1 MVTGRTSTVP
11 GQKEAAIN
19 IYGTSVAS
27 NVQLITSLPGKVVQ
41 YRILTLNE
49 VDPSATA
56 DGTDTGTMLW
66 RLLGYANEVWQ
77 NADRAAII
85 ALLRG
90 TPKGMRAGLIA
101 DHLEKKEV
109 AVRGILSRMVREG
122 QINLI
127 ERGLYGIQG

>member
-1 MVTGRTSTVP
+1 MVTGNTSTVL
-11 GQKEAAIN
+11 GQKEAATD

-27 NVQLITSLPGKVVQ
+27 NVQSITSLTGKVVQ
-41 YRILTLNE
+41 YRILTLIE

-56 DGTDTGTMLW
+56 DGTDTQTMLW
-66 RLLGYANEVWQ
+66 RLLDDANEVWQ
-77 NADRAAII
+77 NPDRAAII

-90 TPKGMRAGLIA
+90 APTGMRAGLIA

-109 AVRGILSRMVREG
+109 AVRAILSRMVREG

-127 ERGLYGIQG
+127 DRGLYEIK